1 MVHVS
6 LRKSLTDLLNID
18 GLFPAILAYISTLN
32 ESSVMSNFLQGE
44 LWKEQLKNF
53 SESKSEYDLALP
65 LFGYHD
71 DVEIG
76 NALGPHAGTN
86 KIGVFY
92 AVLPFLPP
100 GLASKLISIL
110 IVDLFYAND
119 RKKYGNEKI
128 FCTTI
133 DELNDLRLNP
143 VTIIVGNISYRVYFI
158 TSLIIGD
165 NLGLNGIFG
174 FTESFGN
181 TICCRCCFADPCRM
195 QKMIREDRHLIRNLL
210 NFEAQLKDKQL
221 SVSGIKDECIFN
233 RIIQFHVTQN
243 QYLDVLHDVFEGV
256 VSYVMAFIL
265 TVFITV
271 DKFFTIDHL
280 NFKLKNCQFDFES
293 NNLPSAISLDYIN
306 ANGKLKMSG
315 AEALFFVRY
324 FNIMVGSK
332 IPEDNETWKLYLKLR
347 EIVCIITAPVITE
360 SHILQ
365 LEDAIAEHHSLYI
378 FLNGDLKKK
387 FHFMVHYPRLI
398 RSVGPLMNCSTMR
411 CE

>member
-181 TICCRCCFADPCRM
+181 TICCRCCFADPCRTW
-195 QKMIREDRHLIRNLL
+195 KCNTKKH
-210 NFEAQLKDKQL
+210 
-221 SVSGIKDECIFN
+221 
-233 RIIQFHVTQN
+233 
-243 QYLDVLHDVFEGV
+243 
-256 VSYVMAFIL
+256 
-265 TVFITV
+265 
-271 DKFFTIDHL
+271 
-280 NFKLKNCQFDFES
+280 FKLANYSANTSFSLTISASIEES
-293 NNLPSAISLDYIN
+293 SKSKRQLNVEVTNHVEDT
-306 ANGKLKMSG
+306 MT
-315 AEALFFVRY
+315 
-324 FNIMVGSK
+324 NIRFG
-332 IPEDNETWKLYLKLR
+332 T
-347 EIVCIITAPVITE
+347 
-360 SHILQ
+360 
-365 LEDAIAEHHSLYI
+365 
-378 FLNGDLKKK
+378 
-387 FHFMVHYPRLI
+387 
-398 RSVGPLMNCSTMR
+398 
-411 CE
+411 